1 MSDVYTALRRTVRS
15 IGIISNV
22 DHATTNARREQWE
35 LARVIA
41 QVDALEARLRVTV
54 PTEPSVAGDATEA
67 GRAA

>member
-15 IGIISNV
+15 FGIISNV
-22 DHATTNARREQWE
+22 DHATRNARREQYE

-41 QVDALEARLRVTV
+41 QVDALEARLRVTASA
-54 PTEPSVAGDATEA
+54 EPDVAGGATGP